1 MQLEAGKPYEI
12 EVEYIQDETEYAH
25 VKILW
30 DLPNPRLRQEAVD
43 LARSSDLVIFCMGLS
58 PRLEGEEMRVEVPG
72 FAGGDRVDIKIPAV
86 QTELMK
92 EILQLN
98 KPTVLVLLNGSA
110 LSIEWEAQNIPAII
124 EAWYPGQA
132 GGQAIADLIFGDYNP
147 AGRLPVTFYKD
158 VNQIP
163 PFDSY
168 DMRGKTY
175 RYFEGEPLYE
185 FGFGL
190 SYTTFKYRL
199 RSIPEKVKSGDE
211 IAVTV
216 DVTNTGE
223 MDGDEVVQLYVSLP
237 ESNLQ

>member
-1 MQLEAGKPYEI
+1 MVDGQVVAEGRDRHHARKQYGYMQLEAGKPYEI

-175 RYFEGEPLYE
+175 RYFEESL
-185 FGFGL
+185 FTSLGL
-190 SYTTFKYRL
+190 
-199 RSIPEKVKSGDE
+199 D
-211 IAVTV
+211 
-216 DVTNTGE
+216 
-223 MDGDEVVQLYVSLP
+223 
-237 ESNLQ
+237 